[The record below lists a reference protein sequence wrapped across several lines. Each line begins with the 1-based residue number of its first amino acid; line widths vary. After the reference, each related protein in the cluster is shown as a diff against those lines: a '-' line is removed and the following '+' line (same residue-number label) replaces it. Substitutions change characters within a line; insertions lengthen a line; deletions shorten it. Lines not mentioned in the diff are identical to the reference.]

1 MTSLLDGTVVDEM
14 ARRLRNA
21 GLWDNNLGDGLAML
35 KSRLESL
42 ERFGKYE
49 GWDYAAIRRP
59 LADWATCRKLL
70 AVISASRFQTF
81 TDIPAPVEACL
92 TLAVLLDRWERN
104 GVPVPSDL
112 RGMAHGAIC
121 VEWSKPA
128 RSLIIDGCGVHGEV
142 PPSFHRD
149 SAVL

>member
-1 MTSLLDGTVVDEM
+1 MASLLDGTVVDEM

-35 KSRLESL
+35 ATRLESL
-42 ERFGKYE
+42 ERFGRYE
-49 GWDYAAIRRP
+49 GWDYGQIRRP
-59 LADWATCRKLL
+59 LADWAACRKLL

-92 TLAVLLDRWERN
+92 TLAVLLEKWQFGDIP
-104 GVPVPSDL
+104 VPVPSDI
-112 RGMAHGAIC
+112 RGMAHGAIV

-128 RSLIIDGCGVHGEV
+128 CSMIIDGCGVHV
-142 PPSFHRD
+142 D
-149 SAVL
+149 V

>member
-1 MTSLLDGTVVDEM
+1 MASLLDGTVVDEM

-35 KSRLESL
+35 SAKLEAQ
-42 ERFGKYE
+42 ERFWRYE
-49 GWDYAAIRRP
+49 GWDYDKIRRP
-59 LADWATCRKLL
+59 LASWEQCRQLL

-92 TLAVLLDRWERN
+92 DLAVLLAGWEVS
-104 GVPVPSDL
+104 GMPVPSDI
-112 RGMAHGAIC
+112 RGMAHGAIA

-128 RSLIIDGCGVHGEV
+128 CSVILDGAGVHGNV
-142 PPSFHRD
+142 PNGARGAS
-149 SAVL
+149 